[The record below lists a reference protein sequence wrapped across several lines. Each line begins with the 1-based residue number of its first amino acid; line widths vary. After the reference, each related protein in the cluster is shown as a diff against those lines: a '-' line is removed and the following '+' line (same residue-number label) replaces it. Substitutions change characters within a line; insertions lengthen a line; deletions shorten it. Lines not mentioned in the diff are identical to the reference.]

1 MFYEEDSE
9 IIGLPCTLFT
19 PYRGYT
25 EGTIIGD
32 YGNTVIVRLTSG
44 KEIEEYRDE
53 VIIND

>member
-1 MFYEEDSE
+1 MFCEEDSE
-9 IIGLPCTLFT
+9 IIGLPCKLLT

-25 EGTIIGD
+25 EGTIVGD